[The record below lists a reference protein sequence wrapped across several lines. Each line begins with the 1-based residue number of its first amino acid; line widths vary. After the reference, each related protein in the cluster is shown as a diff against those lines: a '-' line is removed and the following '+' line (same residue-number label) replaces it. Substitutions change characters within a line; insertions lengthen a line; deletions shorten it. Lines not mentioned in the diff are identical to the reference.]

1 MGSQSARPA
10 PAATNRISPLET
22 GFPSRLPAPSTAA
35 AALTASG
42 GFQVYG
48 RTRSLTAGA
57 KRLAVGQYALTL
69 QLAKLERACEAP
81 LLERLTRDQRPQR
94 PTTLGQTLLDQAD
107 QYLGPNP
114 KAPQQLPEPLATV
127 LGAHF
132 GEKKLATFLAATA
145 WPTISVAAL
154 KLGIQPG
161 SLQRA
166 IRNLDRVL
174 GERSSPFAARLRRC
188 ISHQSEAAC

>member
-1 MGSQSARPA
+1 VDE
-10 PAATNRISPLET
+10 L
-22 GFPSRLPAPSTAA
+22 
-35 AALTASG
+35 
-42 GFQVYG
+42 
-48 RTRSLTAGA
+48 
-57 KRLAVGQYALTL
+57 LAVLTPL
-69 QLAKLERACEAP
+69 LRRP

-94 PTTLGQTLLDQAD
+94 ATTLGQTLLDQAD
-107 QYLGPNP
+107 RYLGPHP
-114 KAPQQLPEPLATV
+114 KAPQQLPEPLATA

-154 KLGIQPG
+154 ELGIQPG

-174 GERSSPFAARLRRC
+174 GERVLTDRGTSAPLQLTPTGSRLLTQARQ
-188 ISHQSEAAC
+188 HEP